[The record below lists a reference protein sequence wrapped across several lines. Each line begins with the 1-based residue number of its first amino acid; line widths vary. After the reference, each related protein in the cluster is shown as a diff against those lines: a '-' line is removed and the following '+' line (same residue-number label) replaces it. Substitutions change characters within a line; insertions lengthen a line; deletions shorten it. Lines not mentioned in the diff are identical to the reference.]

1 MATQP
6 ADRTAEAPIT
16 KDKLLKDMSEWL
28 AIGDYE
34 EVIHWFLDKR
44 GDDEEIVKDM
54 YNAML
59 CALGEIYG

>member
-6 ADRTAEAPIT
+6 ADRNAEAPIT

-28 AIGDYE
+28 ATGDYE
-34 EVIHWFLDKR
+34 EVIIWFLDKH
-44 GDDEEIVKDM
+44 GDNEEIVKDL
-54 YNAML
+54 YDSML